1 MSALPIFNNGWLSL
15 FLLLTGPF
23 LGSFISASALTWPDR
38 SNLRT
43 SRSQC
48 AQCGAELTLV
58 DLVPL
63 FSFFLL
69 RGRCRH
75 CKTSIRRQHII
86 AELAS
91 TSIALS
97 SVLVFDGWIMLA
109 STVFGMVLL
118 FIALVDYRTRL
129 IPDGASFFL
138 IGSGPL
144 IMYLLH
150 GDKGLKTS
158 LAGAIIGYGIFWL
171 VAFAYRHL
179 RGREGLG
186 MGDAKLLA
194 GGGAWM
200 GPFALPWIVLL
211 AASTAIVGLLV
222 GSKGKSL
229 HRETELPF
237 GPALALAIYAIWLW
251 SSTNNANLILL

>member
-1 MSALPIFNNGWLSL
+1 MTALSIFNNGWLSL
-15 FLLLTGPF
+15 FLIMTGPF

-43 SRSQC
+43 SRSRC
-48 AQCGAELTLV
+48 AHCGYELTLV

-69 RGRCRH
+69 GGRCRD
-75 CKTSIRRQHII
+75 CKSPIKRQHII

-91 TSIALS
+91 TAIALS
-97 SVLVFDGWIMLA
+97 SVLVFDGWMMLA
-109 STVFGMVLL
+109 STGFGLVLL

-129 IPDGASFFL
+129 IPNGASFSL
-138 IGSGPL
+138 IGTGPL
-144 IMYLLH
+144 VMYLMH
-150 GDKGLKTS
+150 GIGGLKTA
-158 LAGAIIGYGIFWL
+158 LIGAVAGYGIFWL
-171 VAFAYRHL
+171 VAFAYRHF

-211 AASTAIVGLLV
+211 AASTAIMGLLI

-237 GPALALAIYAIWLW
+237 GPALTLAIYGIWLW
-251 SSTNNANLILL
+251 SATNSTNLILL